1 MLLQHLFGANLFVA
15 FICDPLNLNL
25 FPPHVSGVAVGG
37 AGSGVVSDG
46 NEVMDRSSFLKIDFQ
61 VVLSV
66 HSKQG
71 HCHTVNKKKKRKKT
85 GRRRRGRTGLGVR
98 RPLQIT
104 VPFVAVKSST
114 TRAELGSWALPFTLA
129 QQLLKNSTEAFIRL
143 FVCIL

>member
-1 MLLQHLFGANLFVA
+1 MLLEHLFGANLFVA

-46 NEVMDRSSFLKIDFQ
+46 NEVMDRSSFLKMDFQ

-71 HCHTVNKKKKRKKT
+71 HCHTVNNKKKRKRQ
-85 GRRRRGRTGLGVR
+85 GEGEEEEQGWVCGALFRSRFHLWQSSHPPLGLNWG
-98 RPLQIT
+98 PG
-104 VPFVAVKSST
+104 PSPS
-114 TRAELGSWALPFTLA
+114 P
-129 QQLLKNSTEAFIRL
+129 
-143 FVCIL
+143 